1 MTVVINTPKGHIG
14 RRVTQRL
21 LDSDVPVRV
30 ITRTP
35 DKVVDLTSRGAEI
48 AVGSID
54 DAGVLERAL
63 EGAETLFWLT
73 PSAVRPDY
81 ATWTRKTA
89 TKVAKAVAVQGVER
103 MVNISSLGAQA
114 GSGTGPIAHLGVV
127 EGIFNA
133 ALPNVVHL
141 RPGSFMENYLNHV
154 PTIVS
159 QGTIYQTLPKSAS
172 IPVIATKD
180 IADVAIS
187 YLLSPNW
194 EGQSIHELLGPRDLS
209 PSEVAAIIGKA
220 IDKPI
225 ELVEI
230 SIDKAREGMLA
241 TGMPDFA
248 VEMYSEMLAAMKE
261 GRIVPEKPQS
271 PASTTPTG
279 LAEFTR
285 EVLKPAIEESASS

>member
-1 MTVVINTPKGHIG
+1 MTVVINTPNGHIG

-30 ITRTP
+30 IARAP
-35 DKVVDLTSRGAEI
+35 DKVIDLTSRGAEI

-54 DAGVLERAL
+54 DAGVLQRAL

-73 PSAVRPDY
+73 PSAFRPDY
-81 ATWTRKTA
+81 ATWTSETA
-89 TKVAKAVAVQGVER
+89 KKVAKALAVQGVER

-127 EGIFNA
+127 ESIFNA

-154 PTIVS
+154 PTIAS

-187 YLLSPNW
+187 YVLSLNW

-209 PSEVAAIIGKA
+209 PSDVASIIGKA

-225 ELVEI
+225 EIVEI
-230 SIDKAREGMLA
+230 PIDKAREGMLA
-241 TGMPDFA
+241 SGMPDFA
-248 VEMYSEMLAAMKE
+248 VAMYSEMLAAMKE
-261 GRIVPEKPQS
+261 GRIVPEKPRS

-279 LAEFTR
+279 LAEFAR
-285 EVLKPAIEESASS
+285 EVLKPAIEESTSS